1 MRTLE
6 IAGSWV
12 AILTPFRAGG
22 VDFPALDRLVDWH
35 VAQGTDAIV
44 ACGTTGE
51 SPTLSHEEHDAV
63 IARTVARA
71 AGRVPVVAGTGSNAT
86 SEAVRLTVAA
96 ARAGAAGSL
105 QVNPYYNK
113 PGQEGLYRH
122 FATVA
127 EAVPDLPIVLYNIP
141 GRTGVAL
148 EPATV
153 ARLAKVANVVGVKEA
168 SGSVAAVSELREA
181 APRIRVLSGDDALT
195 LPMMAV
201 GATGVISVAANVVP
215 AAVKALVAAAAAGTL
230 AAAREQHDQLWPLF
244 RALFVETNPIPVKA
258 AAALLGHCTD
268 EVRLPL
274 TPATDAT
281 RERLRGCLRAL
292 GAVE

>member
-1 MRTLE
+1 
-6 IAGSWV
+6 
-12 AILTPFRAGG
+12 
-22 VDFPALDRLVDWH
+22 
-35 VAQGTDAIV
+35 
-44 ACGTTGE
+44 
-51 SPTLSHEEHDAV
+51 
-63 IARTVARA
+63 
-71 AGRVPVVAGTGSNAT
+71 
-86 SEAVRLTVAA
+86 
-96 ARAGAAGSL
+96 
-105 QVNPYYNK
+105 VNPYYNK

-153 ARLAKVANVVGVKEA
+153 ARLAKVANIVGIKEA
-168 SGSVAAVSELREA
+168 AGSVAAVSDLREA
-181 APRIRVLSGDDALT
+181 APRVAVLSGDDALT

-201 GATGVISVAANVVP
+201 GARGVVSVAANVVP
-215 AAVKALVAAAAAGTL
+215 AAVKALVAAAAAGSLT
-230 AAAREQHDQLWPLF
+230 AAREQHERLWPLY

-292 GAVE
+292 GALA

>member
-1 MRTLE
+1 MRALE
-6 IAGSWV
+6 VSGSWV
-12 AILTPFRAGG
+12 AIVTPFRSGG
-22 VDFPALDRLVDWH
+22 VDFEALDRLVDWH
-35 VAQGTDAIV
+35 AAQGTDAIV

-63 IARTVARA
+63 ILRTVARA
-71 AGRVPVVAGTGSNAT
+71 AGRLPVVAGTGSNAT

-127 EAVPDLPIVLYNIP
+127 EAAPDLPIVLYNIP
-141 GRTGVAL
+141 GRSGVTL

-153 ARLAKVANVVGVKEA
+153 GRLAKVANVVGIKEA
-168 SGSVAAVSELREA
+168 AGSVAAVSDLREA
-181 APRIRVLSGDDALT
+181 APRLRILSGDDALT

-215 AAVKALVAAAAAGTL
+215 AAVKSLVAAAAGGRMAE
-230 AAAREQHDQLWPLF
+230 ARAQHDRLWPLV

-258 AAALLGHCTD
+258 AAALLGLCTD

-274 TPATDAT
+274 TPATEPT
-281 RERLRGCLRAL
+281 RERLRGCLAAL
-292 GAVE
+292 GALR

>member
-1 MRTLE
+1 MRALE
-6 IAGSWV
+6 VAGSWV
-12 AILTPFRAGG
+12 AIITPFRAGG
-22 VDFPALDRLVDWH
+22 VDFEALDRLVDWQ
-35 VAQGTDAIV
+35 VAQGTDALV

-71 AGRVPVVAGTGSNAT
+71 AGRLPVVAGTGSNAT

-96 ARAGAAGSL
+96 VHAGAAGSL

-127 EAVPDLPIVLYNIP
+127 EAAPDLPIILYNIP
-141 GRTGVAL
+141 GRSGVTL

-153 ARLAKVANVVGVKEA
+153 ARLAKVANVVGIKEA
-168 SGSVAAVSELREA
+168 AGSVAAVSDLRAA
-181 APRIRVLSGDDALT
+181 APGLRILSGDDALT

-215 AAVKALVAAAAAGTL
+215 AAVKALVTAAAAGRL
-230 AAAREQHDQLWPLF
+230 ADARAQHDRLWPLL
-244 RALFVETNPIPVKA
+244 RALFTETNPIPVKA
-258 AAALLGHCTD
+258 AAAMLGWCTD

-281 RERLRGCLRAL
+281 RERLRDALRAF
-292 GAVE
+292 GALS